1 MSIAAMLK
9 EVPHPGE
16 FIRDELEARGWA
28 QRDLA
33 YILGVKEQAI
43 NPIMSGKRGISPDM
57 AQSLS
62 KAFGI
67 SAEYFLNLQKAY
79 ELSVARE
86 ADPAIERRAKLQSVF
101 PIREMVKREWFE
113 DTQDI
118 SLLEAQVMRFF
129 RTNALDQVPCLAH
142 NAKKGGD
149 YSETTPLEWAWL
161 FRVMQIA
168 EEIVVPAYSEKKL
181 LSALAEME
189 RFLVDPEEIRN
200 VPRVLSQAGVRFVV
214 VETLP
219 KANIDGVCFWLDQ
232 KLPVIGMTCRH
243 DRIDNFWFVLRHEIE
258 HLLRKD
264 GQRDQ
269 LSNDRVD
276 VDLDPEADNLPEE
289 EMRANRAASQFCADQ
304 DALESFVIRKYPYM
318 AEKDTLGLAR
328 RLQRHPGIVVGQL
341 QYKMAAQYKV
351 NKYNWLAKHKVK
363 IRQFLKGAATMDGWG
378 DPVPMSL

>member
-1 MSIAAMLK
+1 MSIASMLK

-57 AQSLS
+57 ARSLS

-79 ELSVARE
+79 ELSTSRE
-86 ADPAIERRAKLQSVF
+86 ADPAIERRAKLQSIF
-101 PIREMVKREWFE
+101 PIREMMKRSWFE

-129 RTNALDQVPCLAH
+129 QTNSLDQVPCFSH

-149 YSETTPLEWAWL
+149 YSETTPLQWAWL
-161 FRVMQIA
+161 FRVKQIA
-168 EEIVVPAYSEKKL
+168 DEMVVPSYSENKL
-181 LSALAEME
+181 RKAVNEFE
-189 RFLVDPEEIRN
+189 RFLVDPEEIRH
-200 VPRVLSQAGVRFVV
+200 VPRLLAEAGVRFAI

-219 KANIDGVCFWLDQ
+219 KANIDGVCFWLD
-232 KLPVIGMTCRH
+232 KLSPVIGLTCRF
-243 DRIDNFWFVLRHEIE
+243 DRIDNFWFVLRHELE
-258 HLLRKD
+258 HLFNKD
-264 GQRDQ
+264 GQQEQ
-269 LSNDRVD
+269 LSSALVD
-276 VDLDPEADNLPEE
+276 VDLDPSAEDLPEE
-289 EMRANRAASQFCADQ
+289 ELRANKAASQFCADQ
-304 DALESFVIRKYPYM
+304 DALDSFLIRKYPYVS
-318 AEKDTLGLAR
+318 EKDTLGLAR

-341 QYKMAAQYKV
+341 QYKMEREYKV
-351 NKYNWLAKHKVK
+351 NKYNWLTRHKVK
-363 IRQFLKGAATMDGWG
+363 IRQFLLGSASVDGWG
-378 DPVPMSL
+378 DAAPISL

>member
-1 MSIAAMLK
+1 MSIAALLN

-16 FIRDELEARGWA
+16 FIRDELEARRWA

-67 SAEYFLNLQKAY
+67 SAEYFMNLQKAY
-79 ELSVARE
+79 ELSIASE

-101 PIREMVKREWFE
+101 PIREMIKRNWFE

-129 RTNALDQVPCLAH
+129 RTNSLDQVPCLTH

-149 YSETTPLEWAWL
+149 YTETTPLQWAWL
-161 FRVMQIA
+161 FRVKQIA
-168 EEIVVPAYSEKKL
+168 EEMVVPTYSEKRLKDALGKL
-181 LSALAEME
+181 E

-200 VPRVLSQAGVRFVV
+200 VPRVFAEAGIRFVV

-219 KANIDGVCFWLDQ
+219 KANIDGVCFWLD
-232 KLPVIGMTCRH
+232 KKSPVIGMTCRH

-258 HLLRKD
+258 HLLNKD
-264 GQRDQ
+264 GQEDQ
-269 LSNDRVD
+269 LSYDIVD
-276 VDLDPEADNLPEE
+276 VDLDPEAQDLPEE
-289 EMRANRAASQFCADQ
+289 EMRANLAASQFCADQ
-304 DALESFVIRKYPYM
+304 DAIDSFVIRKYPYM
-318 AEKDTLGLAR
+318 AERDTLGLAR

-341 QYKMAAQYKV
+341 QYKMAVQYKV

-363 IRQFLKGAATMDGWG
+363 IRHFLQGAATMDGWG

>member
-1 MSIAAMLK
+1 MSIASLLK

-33 YILGVKEQAI
+33 YILGVKDQAI

-79 ELSVARE
+79 ELSTARE
-86 ADPAIERRAKLQSVF
+86 ADPAIERRAKLQSVY
-101 PIREMVKREWFE
+101 PIREMIKRNWFE
-113 DTQDI
+113 ETQDV
-118 SLLEAQVMRFF
+118 SLLEAQIMRLFQ
-129 RTNALDQVPCLAH
+129 TNSLDQVPCLAH

-149 YSETTPLEWAWL
+149 YRETTPLEWAWL
-161 FRVMQIA
+161 FRVRQVAVEM
-168 EEIVVPAYSEKKL
+168 VVPNYSEAKL
-181 LSALAEME
+181 RKALSEFE
-189 RFLVDPEEIRN
+189 RFLVDEEEIRHI
-200 VPRVLSQAGVRFVV
+200 PRILQESGVRFVV

-219 KANIDGVCFWLDQ
+219 KANIDGVCFWLDG
-232 KLPVIGMTCRH
+232 KSPVIGMTCRH

-258 HLLRKD
+258 HLLNKD
-264 GQRDQ
+264 GQKQ
-269 LSNDRVD
+269 KLSAEMVD
-276 VDLDPEADNLPEE
+276 VDLDPEAQGLPDEE
-289 EMRANRAASQFCADQ
+289 VKANKAASQFCADQ
-304 DALESFVIRKYPYM
+304 DALESFMIRKYPYM
-318 AEKDTLGLAR
+318 SEKDTLGLAR

-341 QYKMAAQYKV
+341 QFKMNAEYGV

-363 IRQFLKGAATMDGWG
+363 VRQFLHGSATIDGWG
-378 DPVPMSL
+378 DPAPVNL